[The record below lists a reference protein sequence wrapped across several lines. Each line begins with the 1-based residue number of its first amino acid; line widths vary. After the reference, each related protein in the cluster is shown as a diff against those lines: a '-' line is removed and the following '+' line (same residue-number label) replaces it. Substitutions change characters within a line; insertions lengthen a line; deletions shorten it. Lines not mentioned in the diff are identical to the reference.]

1 MVVAWQATAIGLIG
15 VVLGTPLWAAL
26 GRWLW
31 GLFAHQLSAI
41 PEPTIPA
48 LWTAVV
54 AAGALVVANVV
65 AALPGRLAALTPTGL
80 VLRAE

>member
-15 VVLGTPLWAAL
+15 VVLGTPLGAAL

-31 GLFAHQLSAI
+31 GLFAYQLSAI